1 MSTDLRKRKIT
12 YTIILT
18 SDSPAAH
25 HRRMYIKTGALAVV
39 SFVVFVAV
47 IC

>member
-18 SDSPAAH
+18 SDSPTANFRGMH
-25 HRRMYIKTGALAVV
+25 IRTGAVAVV
-39 SFVVFVAV
+39 SFVLLWR
-47 IC
+47 